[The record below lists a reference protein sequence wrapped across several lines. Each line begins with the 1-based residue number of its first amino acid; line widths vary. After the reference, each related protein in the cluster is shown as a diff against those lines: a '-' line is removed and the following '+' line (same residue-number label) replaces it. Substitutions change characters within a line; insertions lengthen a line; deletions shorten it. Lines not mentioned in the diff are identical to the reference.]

1 MIGLYYILIFREQS
15 GSSLGAFRL
24 SWLLTSDN
32 VDCEKHTISK
42 RLRGIPKEVNK
53 MFLEVKDL
61 NKQFTDQNN
70 STTTVLS
77 DIQLDVEK
85 GEFISILGPSGCGKS
100 TLLSI
105 VAGLTTA
112 TSGTITIDG
121 HSITQ
126 PGKDRGMVFQEPALF
141 PWLTVKENVIFPLKK
156 EMSKSD
162 AVAQAKK
169 YLKMVQLTNYLDHY
183 PHELS
188 GGMQQRVSI
197 ARALAMDPTLLL
209 MDEPFGALDEQTRS
223 RLHTQLES
231 IWRDTKKTILFVT
244 HSITESIKLSDRI
257 IVLGTQPGVILTD
270 IKVDIPRPR
279 EEHKQEMIEIE
290 EHVMHYLKKEI
301 DKVVSW
307 EL

>member
-1 MIGLYYILIFREQS
+1 
-15 GSSLGAFRL
+15 
-24 SWLLTSDN
+24 
-32 VDCEKHTISK
+32 
-42 RLRGIPKEVNK
+42 
-53 MFLEVKDL
+53 MFLTINDL
-61 NKQFTDQNN
+61 NKQFIDQNDITN
-70 STTTVLS
+70 TVLQ
-77 DIQLDVEK
+77 DINLNVEQ

-105 VAGLTTA
+105 VAGLTSA
-112 TSGTITIDG
+112 TSGQINVDG
-121 HSITQ
+121 HSISK
-126 PGKDRGMVFQEPALF
+126 PGKDRGVVFQEPALF

-156 EMSKSD
+156 EMSKSE
-162 AVAQAKK
+162 AITHAKK

-188 GGMQQRVSI
+188 GGMQQRVAI

-257 IVLGTQPGVILTD
+257 IVMGTQPGVILTD

-279 EEHKQEMIEIE
+279 EDHKQEMIEIE
-290 EHVMHYLKKEI
+290 EHVMQYLKKEI
-301 DKVVSW
+301 DKVVSG